1 MGQLIIA
8 YLIVKSQVIFGFN
21 VSDLFHNSDK
31 FVSWF
36 IEGAMGICADFHL
49 FEVIMAPLESG
60 FIQLIVNWG
69 APVFLLYWLEDLDF
83 LGSAH
88 LYGIL
93 LSSFDVSV
101 AFKFL
106 DRLFW
111 LTLRS
116 GSGFILLLN
125 GLKTGNSASDDLL
138 LVHVAWFFLLDGIFG
153 SWFSNLADLLDLD
166 GHLGDVLV
174 DLSLAFSLC
183 LEVSLVLSANSDTFG
198 KVVKWRHF

>member
-1 MGQLIIA
+1 
-8 YLIVKSQVIFGFN
+8 
-21 VSDLFHNSDK
+21 
-31 FVSWF
+31 
-36 IEGAMGICADFHL
+36 MGICADFHL
-49 FEVIMAPLESG
+49 FVVIMAPLESG

-69 APVFLLYWLEDLDF
+69 APVFLLYWLEDLYF

-106 DRLFW
+106 DWLFW

-116 GSGFILLLN
+116 GKGFILLLN

-138 LVHVAWFFLLDGIFG
+138 LMLRLVHFAWFLLLDGIFG
-153 SWFSNLADLLDLD
+153 SWFSNLAYLLDLD